1 MPIRICALCSV
12 LCAFVVVQP
21 STNSLPPLPRGL
33 SNPRVLFTLTLMAVL
48 VFSFLPLRW
57 SGWVRA
63 LRNPVDVVVRP
74 VSGPMSSLST
84 LLRPS
89 RNDGGVGGGGGGEGS
104 EASAELERQR
114 DQFKWLYLREVDR
127 NAELEALVRD
137 LQGGAAWS
145 RPPGVRRV
153 EASRVGSDAASGTVE
168 FARGTNDGVGVG
180 AVAVA
185 RRSEQLV
192 GIATDA
198 RTNVTT
204 FRLITDT
211 RLQPRLVIG
220 VVVPEGPV
228 SSAQLST
235 LPRCQLRPL
244 GDGTLVDDNVGVTSA
259 SAIVPGMIVRL
270 ADDSWPDAARML
282 VLGRVVRVE
291 PADNPLYRR
300 VVVRPEIDVTRV
312 PSAIIQY
319 PAAGAGPGAGGG
331 R

>member
-1 MPIRICALCSV
+1 
-12 LCAFVVVQP
+12 
-21 STNSLPPLPRGL
+21 
-33 SNPRVLFTLTLMAVL
+33 VLFTLTLMAVL

-57 SGWVRA
+57 SAWVRA

-89 RNDGGVGGGGGGEGS
+89 RNDGSGAGGPAGET
-104 EASAELERQR
+104 EESAELERQR

-153 EASRVGSDAASGTVE
+153 EAARVGSDAASGTVE

-204 FRLITDT
+204 FRLVTDT
-211 RLQPRLVIG
+211 RLQPRLVVG

-235 LPRCQLRPL
+235 LPRCQLRPF

-259 SAIVPGMIVRL
+259 AEIVAGMIVRL

-319 PAAGAGPGAGGG
+319 PAASGGG